1 MERPYLVLG
10 MNPVTGRVVSLKLL
24 AASSNEAKQ
33 QAEEAGL
40 VRVTVQ
46 FAATANAPEQ
56 HDP

>member
-1 MERPYLVLG
+1 

>member
-10 MNPVTGRVVSLKLL
+10 MNPATGRVVSLKLL
-24 AASSNEAKQ
+24 AASPNEAKQ

-46 FAATANAPEQ
+46 FAASANGPEQ
-56 HDP
+56 RAP